1 VFRCAIAAKSR
12 FEKAKYLTIP
22 NNANQAGASK
32 GVGESP
38 AFRRTGRLRMAWKPG
53 LVAVCVCTLWIAQA
67 AQAGDLKINLPKRSK
82 LTPVQRLNRDGVEAA
97 RKNNLEKAKSL
108 FYRAYLL
115 APDDPFTLN
124 NMGYVAELEGK
135 AKEAQH
141 FYSLATHMGTDA
153 VVDRAS
159 TPHIEGQ
166 SFLSAINNAHDI
178 PMEINQTNV
187 SAVRLLSEGRAAEA
201 DSLLQHAL
209 TLDPKNPFTLNNMG
223 VVKEA
228 EGDFDG
234 ALKYYTQAA
243 NLHSEESVVVTEN
256 GSWRGKPVSEMAADT
271 AKQLRKRMQTDAG
284 PEEKASLLNLR
295 GVAALNRN
303 DRYAAGQAFLQA
315 YKLDPQSA
323 FTLNNLGYLSEID
336 GDLETAQV
344 FYEQARTAEHANAKV
359 GLATRQSAEGMK
371 LFEVADDSNQS
382 VGAKIGQISEA
393 RRRQTGPIELKR
405 RDGKPVDEPSTTEP

>member
-1 VFRCAIAAKSR
+1 
-12 FEKAKYLTIP
+12 
-22 NNANQAGASK
+22 
-32 GVGESP
+32 
-38 AFRRTGRLRMAWKPG
+38 MAWKPR

-67 AQAGDLKINLPKRSK
+67 AQAGDLKINVPRRSK

-115 APDDPFTLN
+115 DPDDPFTLN
-124 NMGYVAELEGK
+124 NMGYVSELEGK
-135 AKEAQH
+135 AKDAQH
-141 FYSLATHMGTDA
+141 FYSLATRTGTDA

-159 TPHIEGQ
+159 SAHIEGQ
-166 SFLSAINNAHDI
+166 SFLAAVNNAHDI

-187 SAVRLLSEGRAAEA
+187 SAVRLLSEGRAVEA

-228 EGDFDG
+228 EGDFEG
-234 ALKYYTQAA
+234 ALKYYNEAA
-243 NLHSEESVVVTEN
+243 NLHSAEAVVVTEN
-256 GSWRGKPVSEMAADT
+256 GTWRGKPVSEMAAET
-271 AKQLRKRMQTDAG
+271 AKELRKRMQTDAG
-284 PEEKASLLNLR
+284 PEERASLLNLR

-344 FYEQARTAEHANAKV
+344 FYDQARSAERSKARV

-371 LFEVADDSNQS
+371 LFEVADDSNQN
-382 VGAKIGQISEA
+382 VGVKIGQESEA

-405 RDGKPVDEPSTTEP
+405 RDGKPIDEPDTSQPSPAPQSSKPNTAQPPSAQPQNNPPPQ